1 VSPRARFITS
11 RLAQS
16 VVVVLGVTIVA
27 FFLLRLVPGDAA
39 TVILGPH
46 YTPAR
51 AIALRHQLGLDRGIL
66 PQYWDFMRHLV
77 VGNLGESVYYRSP
90 VWHMVMQRLPPTLWL
105 VVYSTVLAILISFP
119 LALASALNKD
129 RVVDQTVRVGFL
141 LIFAMPPFWVG
152 LIFVLVFGID
162 LGILPVAG
170 YGHGVFGHLKS
181 LLLPALTIALG
192 FSAILVRTLRSS
204 IVAVLGAD
212 SLDTARAKGL
222 GRLRILNRHVMRNA
236 MISAVSVIGVNLAYL
251 IGGTVIIENV
261 FSLPGLGSLL
271 AASISNRDIAVVQG
285 IVLFFG
291 IFVTVVNLLTDVL
304 YSLLDPRVSY
314 D

>member
-39 TVILGPH
+39 TVILGPR

-51 AIALRHQLGLDRGIL
+51 ALALRHQLGLDRGIL

-90 VWHMVMQRLPPTLWL
+90 VWHMVVQRLPPTLWL

-129 RVVDQTVRVGFL
+129 RVVDQSVRVGFL

-170 YGHGVFGHLKS
+170 YGHGVFGHLES

-212 SLDTARAKGL
+212 YLDTARAKGL

>member
-1 VSPRARFITS
+1 VSPRARFIGS
-11 RLAQS
+11 RLGQALI
-16 VVVVLGVTIVA
+16 VVLGVTIVS

-51 AIALRHQLGLDRGIL
+51 ALALRHQLGLDRPIL
-66 PQYWDFMRHLV
+66 AQYWDFVRHLV
-77 VGNLGESVYYRSP
+77 VGDLGNSVYYRTP
-90 VWHMVMQRLPPTLWL
+90 VWRMVVQRVPVTLWL
-105 VVYSTVLAILISFP
+105 VGYSTALAIIISFP
-119 LALASALNKD
+119 LALLSALKKD
-129 RVVDQTVRVGFL
+129 RAVDQTVRVGFL

-152 LIFVLVFGID
+152 LILVLVFGIN
-162 LGILPVAG
+162 LGVLPVSG
-170 YGHGVFGHLKS
+170 YGQGIGGHLES
-181 LLLPALTIALG
+181 LLLPSLTIALG

-204 IVAVLGAD
+204 IVAVLAAD
-212 SLDTARAKGL
+212 YLDTARAKGL

-236 MISAVSVIGVNLAYL
+236 LISAISVIGVNLAYL

-271 AASISNRDIAVVQG
+271 AASISNRDISVVQG

-291 IFVTVVNLLTDVL
+291 VFVVVINLFTDVL
-304 YSLLDPRVSY
+304 YSLMDPRVSY